1 MKLKEKI
8 FAFWNKLRGTDQKA
22 EVKKLSVHQRNTS
35 TSHLHTALDE
45 VVKNQKIS
53 DEIVKEN
60 TFKKSWDADADAI
73 YIFLHQHDFISED
86 LKIKLS
92 DLNCLEY
99 FQSLVNNGS
108 KI

>member
-8 FAFWNKLRGTDQKA
+8 FAFWNKLRGTDEEI
-22 EVKKLSVHQRNTS
+22 EVKKLSVHQRNKS

-108 KI
+108 KK

>member
-8 FAFWNKLRGTDQKA
+8 FAFWNKLRGTG
-22 EVKKLSVHQRNTS
+22 EEIEIKKLSVHQRNIS
-35 TSHLHTALDE
+35 TSYLFMALDE

-60 TFKKSWDADADAI
+60 TFKKSWDDDADAI
-73 YIFLHQHDFISED
+73 YIFLHQHNFVSED

-99 FQSLVNNGS
+99 FQSLVNGS
-108 KI
+108 KK

>member
-8 FAFWNKLRGTDQKA
+8 FAFLNKLRGTAKEI
-22 EVKKLSVHQRNTS
+22 EVNKLSVHQRNTS
-35 TSHLHTALDE
+35 TSYLFTALDE

-73 YIFLHQHDFISED
+73 YIFLHQHNFVSED
-86 LKIKLS
+86 LKTKLS
-92 DLNCLEY
+92 NLNCLEY

-108 KI
+108 KE